1 MNEIIAISCCVCVFY
16 FLIFSSYLICIFHRL
31 ILFFQLRVFF
41 FLSFFL
47 SFSCVFY
54 VYNVL
59 LVSFFYFLY
68 DVLFVFDGILTVCG
82 RNATLKTSNQ
92 NGTVDFLFF
101 FFVIIFRKSL
111 LRCFVCLFAVV
122 FAVSAL
128 SLSLGFVCLS
138 VRYSLFC
145 FVLFVYTHISF
156 PLRLV

>member
-68 DVLFVFDGILTVCG
+68 VVLFVFDGILTVCG

-92 NGTVDFLFF
+92 NGAVDFLFF
-101 FFVIIFRKSL
+101 CYYFSQKSTTMLCLFVCCCFCCLCTKSL
-111 LRCFVCLFAVV
+111 SRV
-122 FAVSAL
+122 
-128 SLSLGFVCLS
+128 FVCLS